1 VPKELVGKTVT
12 VKVQFDLAPL
22 ETISKPIEV
31 QLQAK

>member
-1 VPKELVGKTVT
+1 VSKELAGKTVT

-22 ETISKPIEV
+22 EIISKPVEV

>member
-22 ETISKPIEV
+22 EMISKPIDTK
-31 QLQAK
+31 L

>member
-22 ETISKPIEV
+22 EMIGKPIDTK
-31 QLQAK
+31 L